1 MTQLATEDINWSVK
15 RQANA
20 AEASSALGDVATE
33 IQTFIRDT
41 KARRAAGNGSQWSAI
56 EDFVNMIEP
65 KAVAVV
71 QNTFLDPDAVKWLV
85 QQPDHIRDPE
95 HYLRDLEN
103 IASRLTFI
111 QSKLSGSTSPALSTS
126 QSAIASTGDRNAPPP
141 TDTSVALLRQLL
153 HRFHVVAT
161 QLQERYDNRS
171 TLTISDEHDVQDLLH
186 AVLRLHFDD
195 VRPEEWT
202 PSYAGKSSRV
212 DFFLKPQLIV
222 IEAKKTRQGLGAKE
236 LGDELII
243 DIHRYSQMAACKIL
257 ICFVYDPASLLRNPR
272 GFEADLSGQRDNLLV
287 EVIVG
292 PRQ

>member
-1 MTQLATEDINWSVK
+1 MTQLTTDDINWSVK

-20 AEASSALGDVATE
+20 AAASSALGEVATQ
-33 IQTFIRDT
+33 IQSFVRDA
-41 KARRAAGNGSQWSAI
+41 KAKCAAGNGSQWSAI
-56 EDFVNMIEP
+56 DDFVNTIQP

-71 QNTFLDPDAVKWLV
+71 QETFLDPDVVKWLV
-85 QQPDHIRDPE
+85 QQPDHIPDPE

-103 IASRLTFI
+103 IASRITFI
-111 QSKLSGSTSPALSTS
+111 QSKLSGTTSLAPSTPQSSVPTS
-126 QSAIASTGDRNAPPP
+126 NSNAAPPN
-141 TDTSVALLRQLL
+141 DSSLASLRHLL
-153 HRFHVVAT
+153 HRFHIVAA
-161 QLQERYDNRS
+161 QLQERYDHRP
-171 TLTISDEHDVQDLLH
+171 TLTISDEYDVQNLLH
-186 AVLRLHFDD
+186 ALLRLHFDD

-212 DFFLKPQLIV
+212 DFFLKPQQTV
-222 IEAKKTRQGLGAKE
+222 IEAKKTRHGLGEKE

-257 ICFVYDPASLLRNPR
+257 ICFVYDPAGLLRNPR
-272 GFEADLSGQRDNLLV
+272 GFEADLGGQRNNVLV